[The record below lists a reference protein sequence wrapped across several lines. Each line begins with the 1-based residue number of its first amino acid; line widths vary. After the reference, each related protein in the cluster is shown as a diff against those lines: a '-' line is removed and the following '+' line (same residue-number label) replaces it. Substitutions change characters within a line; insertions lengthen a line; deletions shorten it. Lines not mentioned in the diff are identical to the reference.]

1 MREHTEIVLLLDTS
15 GSMGPLVPETTLAIN
30 SFIDQQK
37 RLGANATFSM
47 FTFSTM
53 VLPFY
58 PAMPIEMVQPI
69 SVIVTGGMTALLD
82 AVATTIDETGKR
94 LHAIDEKDRPSK
106 VVFVVLTDGHENMST
121 RHTKDAVLA
130 RIAHQKT
137 KYGWQFLFLGADAD
151 AFDDAAMM
159 GIGYTQTMSWQP
171 DEPGG
176 IMRGL
181 VAASN
186 AISNY
191 RSNNTSEAV
200 YSSVDRV
207 LNNFEVR

>member
-15 GSMGPLVPETTLAIN
+15 GSMGPLVSETTLAIN
-30 SFIDQQK
+30 SFVDQQK

-47 FTFSTM
+47 FTFSTN

-58 PAMPIEMVQPI
+58 PPMPIEMVQPI
-69 SVIVTGGMTALLD
+69 SIIVTGGMTALLD

-94 LHAIDEKDRPSK
+94 LRALDEKDRPNK

-121 RHTKDAVLA
+121 KHNKDAVLA

-151 AFDDAAMM
+151 AFEDAAMM
-159 GIGYTQTMSWQP
+159 GIGYAQAMSWEP
-171 DEPGG
+171 HRPGG

-181 VAASN
+181 ASASN
-186 AISNY
+186 AVSEY

-207 LNNFEVR
+207 LNNSK